1 MQQVLYGYLKYSTF
15 SFTSWVTI
23 LNVNLIRFSFQK
35 DIVLVILRCNRKQT
49 FIIKLLIG
57 HQLGNVSITF
67 ISLNLLLFD
76 IIKIDLKKD
85 DLRR

>member
-23 LNVNLIRFSFQK
+23 LNVNLIRFSFQ

-67 ISLNLLLFD
+67 ISLNLLFLND
-76 IIKIDLKKD
+76 QNYSILSKLI
-85 DLRR
+85 